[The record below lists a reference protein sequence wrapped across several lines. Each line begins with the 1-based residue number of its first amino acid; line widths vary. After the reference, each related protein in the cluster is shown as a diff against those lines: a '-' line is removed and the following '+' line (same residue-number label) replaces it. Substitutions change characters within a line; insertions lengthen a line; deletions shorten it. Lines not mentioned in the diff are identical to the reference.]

1 MDILDKYLIHLN
13 ENFWE
18 SIMKFL
24 EPSESQHGYIR
35 NLNSDLKTKKEWCRK
50 KFKGTKLSFKLKIFT
65 YEQYSEHPDYLNCVM
80 QAELEYYSKL
90 VNWLK
95 KTSPL
100 EVCKYN
106 MDKEKCMNW
115 VRQAK
120 IEKAMEIEQLKA
132 ELNKDK
138 AVSKIVF
145 NRVMKYM
152 R

>member
-1 MDILDKYLIHLN
+1 MNTLDKYLSHLN

-18 SIMKFL
+18 SIMKFI

-35 NLNSDLKTKKEWCRK
+35 NLNSDLETRKKWCRN
-50 KFKGTKLSFKLKIFT
+50 KFKGTKLSFKLKLFT
-65 YEQYSEHPDYLNCVM
+65 YEQYSEHPDYLNCIM
-80 QAELEYYSKL
+80 RSELDNYSKL

-106 MDKEKCMNW
+106 LDKEKCMNW

-120 IEKAMEIEQLKA
+120 AEKSIEIEQLKS
-132 ELNKDK
+132 ELNKEK
-138 AVSKIVF
+138 VVSKVVF
-145 NRVMKYM
+145 NRVMRYM